1 MSVNLK
7 SLQIVIDL
15 ARRKRDQWGTRV
27 AAAQRELQQ
36 AQDQLA
42 QLTHFANEGQ
52 TKWRSRAA
60 EGVTPVLMQHHNE
73 FTLKIQHAI
82 DFQGRVIAQR
92 EGRLQADLGGLQVAE
107 RELAT
112 LEKVAEHRRL
122 EQQTMANKAEQK
134 LNDEMAMTMLAHQRR
149 LAEQEH
155 AP

>member
-15 ARRKRDQWGTRV
+15 ARRKRDQWGAQV
-27 AAAQRELQQ
+27 AAAHRELQQ

-42 QLTHFANEGQ
+42 QLSHFADEGQ
-52 TKWRSRAA
+52 TKWLSRAA

-73 FTLKIQHAI
+73 FALKIQHAI
-82 DFQGRVIAQR
+82 DFQGRVIGQR
-92 EGRLQADLGGLQVAE
+92 EGRLQAELGGLQAAE

-112 LEKVAEHRRL
+112 LEKVAEHSRL
-122 EQQTMANKAEQK
+122 VRQKIAHKAEQK